1 MEKVYQVSFVQ
12 PWGSEC
18 EAMQGIPNWE
28 CFNLGSTT
36 DLLTMGKPLYL
47 SEALIS
53 SSVHE
58 GVCVKLPLNSLP
70 ALASTVNSSLY
81 R

>member
-28 CFNLGSTT
+28 CSNLGSTT

-53 SSVHE
+53 SSVH
-58 GVCVKLPLNSLP
+58 
-70 ALASTVNSSLY
+70 
-81 R
+81 